1 MQEAAIEK
9 DDQELKYK
17 MANIDKAIKLL
28 FKYDDYV
35 TEARWDAY
43 FNLPFQMYLN
53 EVADA
58 NMRIFMGKGF
68 ASDYKVTD
76 HRRPMTEVRK
86 VYPKPAEEPD

>member
-1 MQEAAIEK
+1 
-9 DDQELKYK
+9 
-17 MANIDKAIKLL
+17 
-28 FKYDDYV
+28 
-35 TEARWDAY
+35 
-43 FNLPFQMYLN
+43 MYLN

-86 VYPKPAEEPD
+86 VYPKPAEEPDQEA